1 MLGVIENGKLRVF
14 NSAEDIDP
22 KETELKRVATA
33 YEEMLKEERELYGED
48 EDNIEFWNSPVG
60 RSFLANPQ
68 SLVDLLTGREENE

>member
-1 MLGVIENGKLRVF
+1 
-14 NSAEDIDP
+14 
-22 KETELKRVATA
+22 
-33 YEEMLKEERELYGED
+33 MLKEERELYGED